1 MKRFSTILWDM
12 DDTLLD
18 FLYSEKYAITKC
30 FRTVGLKITE
40 EQIARYSQINKGFWK
55 RYELGEVTREQL
67 LSGRFLQLFQEY
79 GIRDIDLKSFQ
90 KEYEEALGSVV
101 SHKDDSLTICKSL
114 HGHVRQYVV
123 TNGIAA
129 TQRNK
134 LKLAGFLETMEG
146 VFVSEEVGTPKP
158 GREFFDYCLE
168 RVEEKDLSRILIVGD
183 SLSSDIRGGIQAGI
197 ATCWY
202 RPEEAVNDTPY
213 KPDYEISDLHM
224 IYDILGVF
232 DTWQSRRDKN

>member
-1 MKRFSTILWDM
+1 MKRFTTILWDM

-18 FLYSEKYAITKC
+18 FLYSERYAITKC
-30 FRTVGLKITE
+30 FHTVGLEITE

-79 GIRDIDLKSFQ
+79 GIRDIDLQSFQ

-123 TNGIAA
+123 TNGITA

-134 LKLAGFLETMEG
+134 LKLAGFLETMDD
-146 VFVSEEVGTPKP
+146 VFVSEEVGAPKP
-158 GREFFDYCLE
+158 GREFFVHCLE
-168 RVEEKDLSRILIVGD
+168 RVEEKELSKILIVGD

-202 RPEEAVNDTPY
+202 RPDETVNDTPY

-224 IYDILGVF
+224 IYEILGVF

>member
-1 MKRFSTILWDM
+1 MKRFTTILWDM

-30 FRTVGLKITE
+30 FRSVGQEITE

-67 LSGRFLQLFQEY
+67 LSGRFQQLFQEY
-79 GIRDIDLKSFQ
+79 DIRDIDLKSFQ

-123 TNGIAA
+123 TNGITA

-134 LKLAGFLETMEG
+134 LKLAGFLETMDD

-158 GREFFDYCLE
+158 GREFFDHCLE

-202 RPEEAVNDTPY
+202 RPDEAINDTPY

-224 IYDILGVF
+224 IYEILGVF
-232 DTWQSRRDKN
+232 DTWQSRQDKN